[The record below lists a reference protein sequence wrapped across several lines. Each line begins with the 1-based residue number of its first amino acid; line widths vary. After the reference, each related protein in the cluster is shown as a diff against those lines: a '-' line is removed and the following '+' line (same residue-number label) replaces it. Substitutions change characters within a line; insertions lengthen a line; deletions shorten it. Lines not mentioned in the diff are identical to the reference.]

1 MISAESDAWDAAVPE
16 LPGRQES
23 GLPPNAPLLHGVTAR
38 VDGRVARRLVRDL
51 VRTASEMEGETQAP
65 LARLRGR
72 RIDATALL
80 TAAIVRDHAAIENLA
95 AAAGVDAHAFEVI
108 GQLAA
113 MPLVRACAR
122 RYSAQIPS
130 EWMHGYCPVCSAWPA
145 ITEMRGLERNR
156 RLRCGRCGGD
166 WPLPVLHC
174 AFCGEL
180 HHDQLGTLMPEGE
193 AQTRRVEICRTCKGY
208 LKTFTTLRPMSLRL
222 VAMTD
227 LASVD
232 LDLIAQE
239 REYTR
244 PERSAWSLSFS
255 VTRGTRRQPGAEAL
269 DMT

>member
-1 MISAESDAWDAAVPE
+1 
-16 LPGRQES
+16 
-23 GLPPNAPLLHGVTAR
+23 
-38 VDGRVARRLVRDL
+38 VRDL
-51 VRTASEMEGETQAP
+51 LHVASEIESEAQAP

-72 RIDATALL
+72 RVDALALIE
-80 TAAIVRDHAAIENLA
+80 AAIVRDHASTEALA

-113 MPLVRACAR
+113 TPLLHACAR
-122 RYSAQIPS
+122 RYEAQIPS
-130 EWMHGYCPVCSAWPA
+130 AWMQGYCPVCSAWPA
-145 ITEMRGLERNR
+145 LTELRGLERNR
-156 RLRCGRCGGD
+156 RLRCGRCAAD

-180 HHDQLGTLMPEGE
+180 HHDQLGTLSPEGE
-193 AQTRRVEICRTCKGY
+193 AQTRRVDVCRTCKGY

-222 VAMTD
+222 LAMTD
-227 LASVD
+227 LATVD

-244 PERSAWSLSFS
+244 PERSAWSLTLS
-255 VTRGTRRQPGAEAL
+255 VTRATQRQPSVNAL